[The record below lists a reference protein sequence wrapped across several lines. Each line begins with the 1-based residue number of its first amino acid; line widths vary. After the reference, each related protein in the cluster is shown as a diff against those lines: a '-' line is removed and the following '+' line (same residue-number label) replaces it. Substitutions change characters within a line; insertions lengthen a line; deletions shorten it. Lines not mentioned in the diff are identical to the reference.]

1 MFDDV
6 IRMFHSFLTSHNPSQ
21 HLISQQLNLDP
32 SDGMKHAAHF
42 NAFLLGLAN
51 EQRADSTKPL
61 PYLVLIECDGGPDH
75 NLTFLFNQLAL
86 FGLFLVGN
94 MDKLN
99 ATRGTPGL
107 SYLNTAERPMSNLNR
122 GLSSLA
128 LRLNPDRPDW
138 LLDLLSGVSSMKGIR
153 RILAEY
159 DNIMEHAI
167 DALERRQSR
176 QMPPINEG
184 DDESTDGDAETNNTE
199 VAGGDGDAEAS
210 RLAKVG
216 DTIYRFFPLFG

>member
-1 MFDDV
+1 
-6 IRMFHSFLTSHNPSQ
+6 
-21 HLISQQLNLDP
+21 
-32 SDGMKHAAHF
+32 MKHAAHF

-107 SYLNTAERPMSNLNR
+107 SYLNTTERPMSNLNR

-128 LRLNPDRPDW
+128 LRLNPNRPD
-138 LLDLLSGVSSMKGIR
+138 
-153 RILAEY
+153 
-159 DNIMEHAI
+159 
-167 DALERRQSR
+167 
-176 QMPPINEG
+176 
-184 DDESTDGDAETNNTE
+184 
-199 VAGGDGDAEAS
+199 
-210 RLAKVG
+210 
-216 DTIYRFFPLFG
+216 